1 MFVGATMTVVYVV
14 VGLLVLQRLAELAY
28 AARNQAIALARGGKE
43 HGRNHYWMFVVLH
56 SLWLAGML
64 TESRST
70 DGVLP
75 PWFWF
80 CIVMALLLQGGRYVV
95 IRTLGE
101 AWNTRIITWPGMT
114 IVRSGLFRYVKH
126 PNYVIVSLE
135 LAIIPLAFGCWRTAL
150 AASIVNAY
158 ILLFVRIPAE
168 EKALRE
174 AGMGQPLP

>member
-1 MFVGATMTVVYVV
+1 MYVV

-28 AARNQAIALARGGKE
+28 AARNQAIALARGGQE
-43 HGRNHYWMFVVLH
+43 HGRSHYWMFVVLH

-64 TESRST
+64 TESRT
-70 DGVLP
+70 IDGALP
-75 PWFWF
+75 AWFWP
-80 CIVMALLLQGGRYVV
+80 CMVTALLLQVGRYIV

-114 IVRSGLFRYVKH
+114 IVRHGLFRYIKH

-135 LAIIPLAFGCWRTAL
+135 LAVIPLAFGCWRTAI
-150 AASIVNAY
+150 AASILNAY

-168 EKALRE
+168 EKALRDVG
-174 AGMGQPLP
+174 AGEDHVR